1 MLATTITAIDA
12 DSVYRRFVIETDAT
26 GGHWVADKS
35 GPNVVTSERFKSM
48 AEAQREWSRRVEAFL
63 SN

>member
-1 MLATTITAIDA
+1 MLVTAINA
-12 DSVYRRFVIETDAT
+12 ENVYSQFVIETDAT
-26 GGHWVADKS
+26 GEHWVADKS
-35 GPNVVTSERFKSM
+35 GPDVLLSERFPSH